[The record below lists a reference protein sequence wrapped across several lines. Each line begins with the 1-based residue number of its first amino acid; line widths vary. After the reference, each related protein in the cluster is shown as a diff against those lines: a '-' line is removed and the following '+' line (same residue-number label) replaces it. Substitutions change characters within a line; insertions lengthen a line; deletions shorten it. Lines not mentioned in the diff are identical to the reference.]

1 MKKYGM
7 QDGQVSPKC
16 PSCGSEMRI
25 MERKDKTG
33 IFWSCPNWRS
43 KGCKGYNIDDIDIE
57 GTITMNKKTEK
68 QPTAQEKQDIE
79 KTMPF

>member
-1 MKKYGM
+1 M

>member
-1 MKKYGM
+1 M

-25 MERKDKTG
+25 MERKDKSG

-43 KGCKGYNIDDIDIE
+43 KGCKGCNIDDIDIG
-57 GTITMNKKTEK
+57 GTITMKKNQK
-68 QPTAQEKQDIE
+68 GKVPTTQEMADVRK
-79 KTMPF
+79 KMPF